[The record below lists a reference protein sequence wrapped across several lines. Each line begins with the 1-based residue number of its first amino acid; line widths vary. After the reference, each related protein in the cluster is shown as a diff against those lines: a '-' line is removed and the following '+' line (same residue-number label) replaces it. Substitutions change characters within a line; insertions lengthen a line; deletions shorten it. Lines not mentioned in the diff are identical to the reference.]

1 MHILMAKE
9 MHAQLKKHRK
19 LTSSLYRAT
28 CHCQRSKKQ
37 KTVRVIVRFTGSS
50 HRQHVAALKRRLAKS
65 KHHFKEKTHLG
76 LIGSWAARVSPECLK
91 SICLHKHVSK
101 VVLDRKNRI
110 NLNVA
115 TPAVGAAAVQR
126 SGTNGRGVT
135 VAVLDTGV
143 ARHPD
148 LIRPTNRI
156 AAFKD
161 FVNGRTRPY
170 DDNGHGTHVAGD
182 VAGNGYSSK
191 GKYRGAAPGARIVG
205 VKVLDRQGSGFD
217 STIIKGIEWC
227 VNNRRRLGI
236 RVLNLSLGKQAL
248 ERCNNDPLC
257 QAVGRA
263 VRAGL
268 VVTVSAGNDGPGKGS
283 IDSPG
288 VSPAAITVGAT
299 NDRNTVRESDDRIAA
314 FSSRGPAIGGLL
326 KPDLIAP
333 GVNIVSLRADGS
345 ELDRTMPQNRVGKR
359 YFRLSGTSFSAPITA
374 GAAALLLQ
382 KRPRLTPSQVKSL
395 LKSNAFNLKLPAR
408 TQGTGEL
415 NVRFA
420 ASKAK

>member
-1 MHILMAKE
+1 MAKE
-9 MHAQLKKHRK
+9 MLTHLKKHRK
-19 LTSSLYRAT
+19 LTSSLHRAT

-37 KTVRVIVRFTGSS
+37 KTVRVIVRFAGSN
-50 HRQHVAALKRRLAKS
+50 HKQHVSALKQKLDKG
-65 KHHFKEKTHLG
+65 KHHFKEKTHLR
-76 LIGSWAARVSPECLK
+76 LIGSWAARVSPDCLK
-91 SICLHKHVSK
+91 AICSHKSVAK

-115 TPAVGAAAVQR
+115 TPAVGAASVHR
-126 SGTNGRGVT
+126 GGTTGRGVT

-143 ARHPD
+143 APHPD
-148 LIRPTNRI
+148 LTKPTNRI

-161 FVNGRTRPY
+161 FVNNRTAPY

-205 VKVLDRQGSGFD
+205 VKVLDQQGGGFD

-257 QAVGRA
+257 QAVSKA

-288 VSPAAITVGAT
+288 ISPSAITVGAT
-299 NDRNTVRESDDRIAA
+299 NDRSTVRESDDRIAA

-345 ELDRTMPQNRVGKR
+345 ELDRTQPQNRVGRR
-359 YFRLSGTSFSAPITA
+359 YFRMSGTSFSAPITA
-374 GAAALLLQ
+374 GSAALLLQ
-382 KRPRLTPSQVKSL
+382 KQPRLSPSQVKSL
-395 LKSNAFNLKLPAR
+395 LKRNAYSLKLPKQ

-415 NVRFA
+415 NMRFA
-420 ASKAK
+420 ASRAKA